1 MGNNPPPPGC
11 TKSSKTKKKTAGEH
25 QGGEGGGNS
34 IPHNGAGRGP
44 PALMPDQLLARLIA
58 QSAADVGDAEEV
70 ENILED
76 EPSPTSQG
84 WHVNLHQNA
93 S

>member
-1 MGNNPPPPGC
+1 MGNNPPPRAAP
-11 TKSSKTKKKTAGEH
+11 KVRKTKKTAGEH
-25 QGGEGGGNS
+25 QGGEGGGSS